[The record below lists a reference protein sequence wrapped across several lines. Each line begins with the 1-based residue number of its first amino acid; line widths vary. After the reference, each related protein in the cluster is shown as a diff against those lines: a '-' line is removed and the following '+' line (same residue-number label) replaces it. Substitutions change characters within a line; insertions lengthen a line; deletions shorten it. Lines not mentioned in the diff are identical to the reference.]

1 MMEQPTETRHRYNS
15 LCRMCDDHCGINVY
29 VENDRIV
36 DIDGLLEHPWNHG
49 RLCVKGRLGVD
60 FVNAPDR
67 ILKPLKRSGGGW
79 EEIPLTQAL
88 DEIAERI
95 RAIQAKYGDRAVSVW
110 KGEAVG
116 FLTQEE
122 LARRFIHAIGSPNYF
137 SNDSQC
143 YVGRYIGFSLVMGT
157 WSGSQDFSNTKCM
170 LIWGSNPP
178 FAHPNMTQSIM
189 RARKQ
194 GAKLIV
200 IDSRLSAI
208 ARQADEFIQ
217 IRPGTD
223 GALALGIASQL
234 IHNDWVCHP
243 FIENYTYGFEAYAKY
258 VDTFD
263 PSRVERETGIP
274 GETVKRLARLI
285 GESAPKVIQYVGN
298 GLEHHENGI
307 NNIRAVACLDG
318 LIGSVDV
325 EGGDF
330 IPENP
335 GLRELTI
342 YKEKP
347 LLHLAPIGADK
358 YPVLYDFRQE
368 CHSMTAMDTILT
380 EKPYPIKGMILT
392 GANPAL
398 TNPNSEKVVRA
409 LMALDLLVVR
419 EVFMTETARLAD
431 YILPAATYLERS
443 ELHSHSGLQLIGLS
457 QAVVTFPE
465 CQDEYTFWHDLA
477 HRLDAGEWFPW
488 KDENELNRWRLE
500 GTGIT
505 LEQLAAHPEGVV
517 YKPKRYRKYQEA
529 GFNTPSGKF
538 EFASDYLKDYGFAS
552 LPEYHPPAYLSKPN
566 REFPFVLITG
576 ARKLVYLHS
585 RNRNL
590 KRTLSAIPHPEIEIH
605 PDDAKKLGVKTG
617 EVVRVISAVGSV
629 EIPVTVVHE
638 HDILPGVVQATH
650 GWNEANIN
658 RITPD
663 DINDPIDGFPLMKSV
678 EVRIDRKHSLQE
690 DVLIRAA
697 EIDNS

>member
-1 MMEQPTETRHRYNS
+1 MIEQSTETRQHFKS

-29 VENDRIV
+29 VENGRIV
-36 DIDGLLEHPWNHG
+36 DIDGLPEHPWNHG

-67 ILKPLKRSGGGW
+67 ILKPLKRSGAGW

-95 RAIQAKYGDRAVSVW
+95 RAIQTKYGDRAMSVW
-110 KGEAVG
+110 KGEAIG

-143 YVGRYIGFSLVMGT
+143 YVGRYIGYSLVAGT
-157 WSGSQDFSNTKCM
+157 WSGSQDFSNAKCM
-170 LIWGSNPP
+170 VFWGANPP

-189 RARKQ
+189 KARKK
-194 GAKLIV
+194 GAKLVV

-208 ARQADEFIQ
+208 ARQADEFIR

-223 GALALGIASQL
+223 GALALGIANEL
-234 IHNDWVCHP
+234 IHNDWTCHA
-243 FIENYTYGFEAYAKY
+243 FIENYTVGFKAYAEY
-258 VDTFD
+258 VAAFD
-263 PSRVERETGIP
+263 ASRVERETGVP
-274 GETVKRLARLI
+274 GEAVRRVARLI
-285 GESAPKVIQYVGN
+285 GENAPKVIQYVGN

-318 LIGSVDV
+318 LIGSVDE
-325 EGGDF
+325 EGGHF
-330 IPENP
+330 IPEDP

-347 LLHLAPIGADK
+347 LLHLAPIGANK

-368 CHSMTAMDTILT
+368 CHSMTGIDTILS

-398 TNPNSEKVVRA
+398 TNPNSDKVVRA
-409 LMALDLLVVR
+409 LKALDLLVVR
-419 EVFMTETARLAD
+419 EIFMTETARLAD

-443 ELHSHSGLQLIGLS
+443 ELHCHSGLQVIGLS
-457 QAVVTFPE
+457 KAVVSFPE

-477 HRLDAGEWFPW
+477 HRLGVGEWFPW
-488 KDENELNRWRLE
+488 ESENELNRWRLE

-505 LEQLAAHPEGVV
+505 PEQLAMHPEGIV
-517 YKPKRYRKYQEA
+517 YKPGRYRKYQET

-538 EFASDYLKDYGFAS
+538 EFVSDYLKHYGFAW

-566 REFPFVLITG
+566 QEYPFVLITG
-576 ARKLVYLHS
+576 ARKVVYLHS
-585 RNRNL
+585 RNHNL
-590 KRTLSAIPHPEIEIH
+590 KRPQSAVPHPEIEIH
-605 PDDAKKLGVKTG
+605 PDDAKRLGVKTG
-617 EVVRVISAVGSV
+617 DWVSVTSTVGSV
-629 EIPVTVVHE
+629 DIPVTVVRE
-638 HDILPGVVQATH
+638 REILPGVVQVTH
-650 GWNEANIN
+650 GWSEANIN

-663 DINDPIDGFPLMKSV
+663 DMNDPIDGFPLMKSV
-678 EVRIDRKHSLQE
+678 EVRIEKKYGPE
-690 DVLIRAA
+690 D
-697 EIDNS
+697 